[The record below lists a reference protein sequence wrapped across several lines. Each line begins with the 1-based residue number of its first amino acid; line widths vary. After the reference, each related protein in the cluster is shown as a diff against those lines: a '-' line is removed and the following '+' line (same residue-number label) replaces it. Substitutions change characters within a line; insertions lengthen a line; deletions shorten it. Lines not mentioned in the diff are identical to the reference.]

1 MMKAQSR
8 SRAEMSEGE
17 WHSSARER
25 TVPNRWL
32 RMVLGE
38 RELVGRTGYLEFTGK
53 AESTLSQRIICFFGL
68 QNTSP
73 A

>member
-8 SRAEMSEGE
+8 SRAEMSDGE
-17 WHSSARER
+17 WHSSVRER

-32 RMVLGE
+32 RMVLGK

-53 AESTLSQRIICFFGL
+53 AESTLFKWMISFIGL
-68 QNTSP
+68 
-73 A
+73 